1 MRILGEDFEINKDK
15 IWDYEPTQLI
25 EIFNSCI
32 FLANSYK
39 QNYDKTK
46 KKAAE
51 LVKSRHWDFD
61 DAVIF
66 HKLDQFVKR
75 IKKLIELFTTIDQ
88 FNTLEK
94 HTNLEGM
101 EELIQQFKKILNEFK
116 NKNHNLLE
124 SENIKLEKDY
134 VELM

>member
-101 EELIQQFKKILNEFK
+101 EELIQ
-116 NKNHNLLE
+116 
-124 SENIKLEKDY
+124 
-134 VELM
+134 